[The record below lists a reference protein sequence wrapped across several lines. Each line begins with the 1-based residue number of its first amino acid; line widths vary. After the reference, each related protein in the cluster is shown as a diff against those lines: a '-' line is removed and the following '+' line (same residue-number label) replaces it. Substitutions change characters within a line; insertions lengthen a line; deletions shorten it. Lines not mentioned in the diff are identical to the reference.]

1 MRQQFHFWMEEN
13 KKMKENKKHYVC
25 MYASLISPI
34 EKTNTIKFHLYVESN
49 KQKWTDIKKKTQ
61 RYRKQTGSC
70 QKGDE

>member
-34 EKTNTIKFHLYVESN
+34 EKTNTIKFHLHVESN
-49 KQKWTDIKKKTQ
+49 KQNK
-61 RYRKQTGSC
+61 
-70 QKGDE
+70 

>member
-49 KQKWTDIKKKTQ
+49 KQNKWAHLIKQ
-61 RYRKQTGSC
+61 KQIFLDALKPSL
-70 QKGDE
+70 KFF